1 MSGLNQFAVY
11 QLKNTP
17 ETRQL
22 LFRSCKVL
30 QEKGIQPR
38 LSDYEQVYVGFM
50 QSGDTPEKIQDRFN
64 RQHPRAFQGHS
75 ISVSDVLILHEEG
88 TVTAYYVEPEGY
100 AVIEGFLQEDTSESR
115 LSFGTRHF
123 QIKGKRGTWHAFDRI
138 TIEEQVFF
146 LMEHEKSG
154 KGKAWA
160 VVDQKGQLVADH
172 VQNGFDQT
180 VRRKIQEYIAQNK
193 MRKNA
198 GGQHKERLKKGRGRD
213 SVLAKLRQKQ
223 ERIVLNRGKKDTENK

>member
-17 ETRQL
+17 ETRPL
-22 LFRSCKVL
+22 IFRSCKVL

-50 QSGDTPEKIQDRFN
+50 KSGDTPEKIRDRFN

-88 TVTAYYVEPEGY
+88 TATAYYVEPDGY
-100 AVIEGFLQEDTSESR
+100 VVVDGFLQEDTSEKQ

-123 QIKGKRGTWHAFDRI
+123 QIKGKRGTWYAFDRI

-154 KGKAWA
+154 KGEAWA
-160 VVDQKGQLVADH
+160 VVDQNGQMVADH
-172 VQNGFDQT
+172 VQNGFDQV
-180 VRRKIQEYIAQNK
+180 VRMKIKEYIAQNK
-193 MRKNA
+193 MKKNA
-198 GGQHKERLKKGRGRD
+198 GGQRKGELKKGRGRD

-223 ERIVLNRGKKDTENK
+223 ERIVVNKGKKDTENK